1 MCQTKKKKRKIFC
14 FTHEKQH
21 QLLFSLLFTHH
32 ACFRKFNIT
41 LSAFDWMLFQLER
54 REWLRYILKWM
65 ARDGTVDRCSK
76 CLLAYLLQSRLPC
89 VHYQDIIKK
98 KEIDDA
104 AGKEAGGEKWE
115 IVSGQ
120 RKATLETLRI
130 KCCQMM
136 IASGKD
142 NLWLMGRGMGKEWEQ
157 EMVIEGALRAEF

>member
-1 MCQTKKKKRKIFC
+1 MSTTR
-14 FTHEKQH
+14 T
-21 QLLFSLLFTHH
+21 LL
-32 ACFRKFNIT
+32 
-41 LSAFDWMLFQLER
+41 
-54 REWLRYILKWM
+54 
-65 ARDGTVDRCSK
+65 
-76 CLLAYLLQSRLPC
+76 
-89 VHYQDIIKK
+89 KK

-142 NLWLMGRGMGKEWEQ
+142 NLWLMGRGMGKE
-157 EMVIEGALRAEF
+157 